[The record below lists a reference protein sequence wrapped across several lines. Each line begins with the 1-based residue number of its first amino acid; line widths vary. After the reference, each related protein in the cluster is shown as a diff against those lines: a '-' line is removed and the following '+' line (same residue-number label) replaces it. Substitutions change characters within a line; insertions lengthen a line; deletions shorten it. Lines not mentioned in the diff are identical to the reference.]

1 MEGPPI
7 HAPGARLDG
16 PWGRVL
22 AKSPGLVSRNILE
35 ERLLVPIRGRL
46 ADLQCL
52 YSLGGVGP
60 FVWDRIDGER
70 SLGRILAELVERY
83 EAPEELLASDLL
95 EFVAALE
102 EAGLV
107 GRTA

>member
-1 MEGPPI
+1 MEPAAGAPAVRVEGPW
-7 HAPGARLDG
+7 ARVYA
-16 PWGRVL
+16 R
-22 AKSPGLVSRNILE
+22 SPELVARNILE

-60 FVWDRIDGER
+60 FVWDRLDGQR
-70 SLGRILAELVERY
+70 SLGGLLAELAERY
-83 EAPEELLASDLL
+83 EAPEELLAADLL
-95 EFVAALE
+95 EFVGALE

-107 GRTA
+107 TRSA

>member
-1 MEGPPI
+1 MEPVAGPP
-7 HAPGARLDG
+7 GLRVDG
-16 PWGRVL
+16 PWARVY
-22 AKSPGLVSRNILE
+22 ARSPELVARNILE

-60 FVWDRIDGER
+60 FVWDRVDGQR
-70 SLGRILAELVERY
+70 PLGRILAELVERY

-107 GRTA
+107 TRAA

>member
-1 MEGPPI
+1 MSTDAG
-7 HAPGARLDG
+7 AARLDG
-16 PWGRVL
+16 PWGQVL
-22 AKSPGLVSRNILE
+22 ARSPELVSRNILE

-52 YSLGGVGP
+52 YSLGGVAP
-60 FVWDRIDGER
+60 FVWDRIDGQR
-70 SLGRILAELVERY
+70 PLGRILADLAERY

-107 GRTA
+107 TRHA

>member
-1 MEGPPI
+1 MEPAAGAPGLRVEGPW
-7 HAPGARLDG
+7 ARVYA
-16 PWGRVL
+16 R
-22 AKSPGLVSRNILE
+22 SPELVARNILE

-52 YSLGGVGP
+52 YSLGGVAP
-60 FVWDRIDGER
+60 FVWDRIDGQR
-70 SLGRILAELVERY
+70 PLGRILADLVERY
-83 EAPEELLASDLL
+83 EATEELLASDLL

-107 GRTA
+107 TRSA

>member
-1 MEGPPI
+1 MEPAAGPP
-7 HAPGARLDG
+7 GVRLDG
-16 PWGRVL
+16 PWAQVFAR
-22 AKSPGLVSRNILE
+22 SPELVSRNILE

-52 YSLGGVGP
+52 YSLGGVAP
-60 FVWDRIDGER
+60 FVWDRIDGQR
-70 SLGRILAELVERY
+70 PLGRILADLVERY
-83 EAPEELLASDLL
+83 EATEELLASDLL

-107 GRTA
+107 TRSA